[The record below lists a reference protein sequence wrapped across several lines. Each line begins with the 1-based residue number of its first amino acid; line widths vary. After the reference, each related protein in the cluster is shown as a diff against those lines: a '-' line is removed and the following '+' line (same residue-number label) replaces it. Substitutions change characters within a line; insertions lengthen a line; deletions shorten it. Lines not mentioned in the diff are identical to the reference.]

1 MATQEFS
8 FVCSI
13 CGKQVDITT
22 CKTDELGKP
31 VHNVC
36 YAAKLAG
43 ENELPLGSPAEP
55 SRSPKAA

>member
-1 MATQEFS
+1 MVTQEFS
-8 FVCSI
+8 FTCSI
-13 CGKQVDITT
+13 CGESVDITT

-36 YAAKLAG
+36 YAAKLAR
-43 ENELPLGSPAEP
+43 ENELPLGSPSEP

>member
-1 MATQEFS
+1 MAAQEFS

-36 YAAKLAG
+36 YAEKLAD
-43 ENELPLGSPAEP
+43 ENELPLGSQEP
-55 SRSPKAA
+55 PRSSKAA